1 MRNFTKIIFMSAFLF
16 AGSGC
21 VLIEEEGQ
29 LNEEFVQMT
38 FHATIE
44 DNLTKTALGGDVS
57 EPHRDLF
64 WLPGDEIAIFGGY
77 EKFVNVNEEQSEIAD
92 FYGQA
97 VWYDT
102 YYAVYPFDA
111 LVGWDTPDGS
121 LATVKVPASQPYA
134 VNTFA
139 TNLNPMVAKAPRGQI
154 LNFRNL
160 CGLLVVNL
168 KGEEMVKTISLATY
182 DEAGNIAQIAGEYG
196 VDLTQDEPTLTISQ
210 KYGAQRSYSISMD
223 CGDGVQLDSTEPTP
237 FHFILPPGTY
247 SKIVICVTT
256 LDGKVMIKE
265 GKNPLTINRAEWI
278 TAGTLGYAEN
288 VVVDLS
294 ECGNANCYIVS
305 QPGLYSFDA
314 TVIGNGD
321 YGYISSANFHPQS
334 SSISPSSVDLLWE
347 EYDGMVTG
355 LTLEDGKVKFIYNG
369 VEGNALVAVKDAAG
383 TILWSWHLWM
393 TDQPQDQYYV
403 NSNGSF
409 TVLDRNIGA
418 TRADRGE
425 GDQWKQSTGTLYQWG
440 RKDPFRHEIT
450 PSRANTQAYLNE
462 AVSMPTTFFY
472 GYSNWVKEENRSDYF
487 WSPNQKTIYDPC
499 PVGYRV
505 STQDIWAGFILDGNS
520 WADRK
525 SSINVEGS
533 FDYGLNFYIDEYSTL
548 AWYPSVYHLSYW
560 GDVDWNEYDTHY
572 WSANSSSNESTQRL
586 YFYFNSSSWSP
597 DNPDMGYTIQIR
609 DHEDNKVY
617 GFPVRCMKDEG
628 YESTS
633 VPVVRMGESEFTE
646 SSISLTAQVSNSGWT
661 EVTDRGFLLATN
673 LEMTDVVS
681 VSCGT
686 GLGTFSHTF
695 EGLVSGTSYYFKAY
709 ATNSYGTVYTDV
721 TRLRTKWG
729 DDDALDLCT
738 YGISN
743 CYLVSPVYSIYSID
757 VREIGNG
764 EMGII
769 QDAGFH
775 TTTPYIT
782 PSSAMLLWEDH
793 ETVIEDVQY
802 NGGRVTFVVTGTE
815 GNAVIAAKDDNG
827 NIIWSWHIWVT
838 DEPAEHTY
846 NTNEGKSFVVMD
858 RNLGSVSAVMGDA
871 GGSLYYQWGRKDPF
885 RLDGNNN
892 LNANIRSPFAYYQE
906 SIVNPLDYPT
916 GDEWVPNMS
925 TQLWS
930 KSKKTIYDPC
940 PVGWKVPGY
949 EIWAGIRKLIDCDGQ
964 PEYAN
969 ARGVVFGFA
978 DSDYFWYPDT
988 PRFGSGGDREGDYAD
1003 DNTEFWTAEYR
1014 VSYFLNYNS
1023 NYSQSRAS
1031 ADAYPIRCVKEY

>member
-1 MRNFTKIIFMSAFLF
+1 MRNFTKIIFLSAFLF

-321 YGYISSANFHPQS
+321 YGYISSANFYPQS
-334 SSISPSSVDLLWE
+334 SGISPSSVDLLWE

-403 NSNGSF
+403 NSNGRF

-487 WSPNQKTIYDPC
+487 WSSEKKTIYDPC
-499 PVGYRV
+499 PAGYRV
-505 STQDIWAGFILDGNS
+505 STSDIWAGFIVDGS
-520 WADRK
+520 STSDRR
-525 SSINVEGS
+525 SSINAEGS
-533 FDYGLNFYIDEYSTL
+533 FDYGLNFYIDDNAAL
-548 AWYPSVYHLSYW
+548 AWYPAVYSIGYW
-560 GDVDWNEYDTHY
+560 ADVEWNSNDVHY
-572 WSANSSSNESTQRL
+572 WSANSLWAESAERL
-586 YFYFNSSSWSP
+586 YFYYTVDDMSL
-597 DNPDMGYTIQIR
+597 DNQDMGYRIQIR
-609 DHEDNKVY
+609 DHADNKVNA
-617 GFPVRCMKDEG
+617 FPVRCMKDDG

-633 VPVVRMGESEFTE
+633 VPVLNFVGSESTTN
-646 SSISLTAQVSNSGWT
+646 SIKLMANISYSGWNALQ
-661 EVTDRGFLLATN
+661 DCGFVWSFN
-673 LEMTDVVS
+673 SDMTDATTL
-681 VSCGT
+681 SCGAKKGEIEASFT
-686 GLGTFSHTF
+686 DLSNG
-695 EGLVSGTSYYFKAY
+695 VVIYAQAY
-709 ATNSYGTVYTDV
+709 ATNSYGTTYTEV
-721 TRLRTKWG
+721 KRFRTRYS
-729 DDDALDLCT
+729 DEELDLSAGGT
-738 YGISN
+738 AN
-743 CYLVSPVYSIYSID
+743 CYMVPTYVASYCFDATV
-757 VREIGNG
+757 EGNSMD
-764 EMGII
+764 E
-769 QDAGFH
+769 
-775 TTTPYIT
+775 IT
-782 PSSAMLLWEDH
+782 PASVDVLWQVDENRNLVDD
-793 ETVIEDVQY
+793 VIDNVQLN
-802 NGGRVTFVVTGTE
+802 NGNIFFEVLSEGRS
-815 GNAVIAAKDDNG
+815 GNALIVAKDNYG
-827 NIIWSWHIWVT
+827 TIIWSWHIWVV
-838 DEPAEHTY
+838 DYDPEQDFHTY
-846 NTNEGKSFVVMD
+846 YSGDVMMT
-858 RNLGSVSAVMGDA
+858 RNLGAILEITDENLTTDWKKGFGA
-871 GGSLYYQWGRKDPF
+871 IYQWGRKDPLIYETMKES
-885 RLDGNNN
+885 RQRYASVSEA
-892 LNANIRSPFAYYQE
+892 NANPNQYAGSAEY
-906 SIVNPLDYPT
+906 
-916 GDEWVPNMS
+916 WVATFDNSFWS
-925 TQLWS
+925 TTS
-930 KSKKTIYDPC
+930 KTKYDPC
-940 PVGWKVPGY
+940 PPGWRVPSKNTWSGISFHSRNGNYGESYNVGP
-949 EIWAGIRKLIDCDGQ
+949 
-964 PEYAN
+964 N
-969 ARGVVFGFA
+969 AKTWIVYN
-978 DSDYFWYPDT
+978 DYFQSDA
-988 PRFGSGGDREGDYAD
+988 S
-1003 DNTEFWTAEYR
+1003 
-1014 VSYFLNYNS
+1014 YNS
-1023 NYSQSRAS
+1023 NNGSTYIWTTDYVSSSNSYGYAMS
-1031 ADAYPIRCVKEY
+1031 FNTGNNFLSMFCSDTYPVRCMKE